1 MSQKEPQIDAQE
13 AQSSSG
19 APSKHECVDNSQG
32 GRLTRLQ
39 PSHEM
44 LYPSAF
50 RFGMTIF
57 ALLIA
62 VLCVALDSTIVST
75 AIPRIT
81 DEFHNLHD
89 VGWYGSAYLLT
100 KCAFQLFFGKVY
112 RTCSL
117 KLTFLAA
124 LLLFEVGS
132 VVCAT
137 APTSEA
143 LIIGRAVAGI
153 GSAGVTGGS
162 FIIIAHIAPMDK
174 RPTYQ
179 SLTGGMFGVASI
191 IAPLVGGAL
200 TDRVTWR
207 WCFWINLP
215 LGAVTALVIAFILRL
230 PPKDSPIKNEGIL
243 SVLWGLDPLGFMT
256 FVPSIICLLLA
267 LEWGGTTYAWKSGQI
282 ISLFVVFGVTLIVF
296 IGIQVW
302 LDETATISPRIAS
315 QRTIWSAC
323 IYTLLLTGSFFIV
336 VYFLPIYFQAVK
348 SASALQSGIDTIP
361 LVVSQVLA
369 IIMVGVLTSK
379 IGYYIPFIYVSV
391 VISAVGS
398 GLLIT
403 LSSNTSTAQWI
414 GYQILYGFGSGCGFQ
429 VPQVAAQTVLPF
441 KDIPTGIAITLF
453 FQSLGGSIF
462 VSVGNNVLNDRLAR
476 YIASLE
482 LPGVDADQVIQ
493 AGATAWHRV
502 VPARYIG
509 AVTGAYNQ
517 ALRQTFLIGLIT
529 ACLGCIG
536 AVFMEWESVKSR
548 PKVPAANGDQ
558 NKTGAEST

>member
-1 MSQKEPQIDAQE
+1 MSQKDPQIDAQE
-13 AQSSSG
+13 PHSSSG
-19 APSKHECVDNSQG
+19 APSKHECVDDSQV

-44 LYPSAF
+44 VYPSAF

-81 DEFHNLHD
+81 DEFHDLHD
-89 VGWYGSAYLLT
+89 VGCLS
-100 KCAFQLFFGKVY
+100 
-112 RTCSL
+112 SN
-117 KLTFLAA
+117 
-124 LLLFEVGS
+124 EV
-132 VVCAT
+132 
-137 APTSEA
+137 
-143 LIIGRAVAGI
+143 
-153 GSAGVTGGS
+153 
-162 FIIIAHIAPMDK
+162 
-174 RPTYQ
+174 
-179 SLTGGMFGVASI
+179 
-191 IAPLVGGAL
+191 
-200 TDRVTWR
+200 
-207 WCFWINLP
+207 
-215 LGAVTALVIAFILRL
+215 AVTALVIAFVLRL
-230 PPKDSPIKNEGIL
+230 PQKDSPMKNEGIL
-243 SVLWGLDPLGFMT
+243 RVLWGLDPLGFIT

-296 IGIQVW
+296 VGIQAW
-302 LDETATISPRIAS
+302 LGETATR
-315 QRTIWSAC
+315 
-323 IYTLLLTGSFFIV
+323 SFFIV

-348 SASALQSGIDTIP
+348 GASALQSGIDTIP

-379 IGYYIPFIYVSV
+379 IGYYMPFIYVSV
-391 VISAVGS
+391 IVSAVGS

-502 VPARYIG
+502 VPVQYIG
-509 AVTGAYNQ
+509 AVTDAYNQ

-558 NKTGAEST
+558 NKTGAD

>member
-1 MSQKEPQIDAQE
+1 MSQKDPQIDAQE
-13 AQSSSG
+13 PHSSSG
-19 APSKHECVDNSQG
+19 APSKHECVDDSQV

-44 LYPSAF
+44 VYPSAF

-81 DEFHNLHD
+81 DEFHDLHD
-89 VGWYGSAYLLT
+89 VGWYGS
-100 KCAFQLFFGKVY
+100 
-112 RTCSL
+112 
-117 KLTFLAA
+117 
-124 LLLFEVGS
+124 
-132 VVCAT
+132 
-137 APTSEA
+137 
-143 LIIGRAVAGI
+143 AVAGI

-179 SLTGGMFGVASI
+179 SLTGGMF
-191 IAPLVGGAL
+191 
-200 TDRVTWR
+200 
-207 WCFWINLP
+207 
-215 LGAVTALVIAFILRL
+215 AVTALVIAFVLRL
-230 PPKDSPIKNEGIL
+230 PQKDSPMKNEGIL
-243 SVLWGLDPLGFMT
+243 RVLWGLDPLGFIT

-296 IGIQVW
+296 VGIQAW
-302 LDETATISPRIAS
+302 LGETATR
-315 QRTIWSAC
+315 
-323 IYTLLLTGSFFIV
+323 SFFIV

-348 SASALQSGIDTIP
+348 GASALQSGIDTIP

-379 IGYYIPFIYVSV
+379 IGYYMPFIYVSV
-391 VISAVGS
+391 IVSAVGS

-502 VPARYIG
+502 VPVQYIG
-509 AVTGAYNQ
+509 AVTDAYNQ

-558 NKTGAEST
+558 NKTGAD